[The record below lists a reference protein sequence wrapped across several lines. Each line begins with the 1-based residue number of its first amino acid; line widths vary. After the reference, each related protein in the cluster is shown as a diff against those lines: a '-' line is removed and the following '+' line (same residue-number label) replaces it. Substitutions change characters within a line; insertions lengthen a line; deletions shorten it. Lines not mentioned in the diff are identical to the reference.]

1 MHSFVCQ
8 FSLFCIF
15 EKMKKIFLFGILFIL
30 TQGLKAQSNDFYNL
44 YFDGNALLVKGQY
57 VKAIEC
63 YNKALKM
70 AQPDYVF
77 FNRGNA
83 YFGKK
88 DYTAA
93 MADYN
98 KAIQMNKSYTE
109 AYCQRGLVKSYLG
122 DKTCCDDLK
131 KAIKMDSPDAQEAY
145 EKNCKKKKD

>member
-1 MHSFVCQ
+1 
-8 FSLFCIF
+8 
-15 EKMKKIFLFGILFIL
+15 MKKIFFFLFIL
-30 TQGLKAQSNDFYNL
+30 CNASFLKAQSNEFYNL

-57 VKAIEC
+57 VKAIDC
-63 YNKALKM
+63 YNKALKLS
-70 AQPDYVF
+70 QPDYVF

-98 KAIQMNKSYTE
+98 KALQMNKSYTE

-131 KAIKMDSPDAQEAY
+131 KAIKLYSPDAKEAY
-145 EKNCKKKKD
+145 EKNCKKNKE

>member
-1 MHSFVCQ
+1 M
-8 FSLFCIF
+8 
-15 EKMKKIFLFGILFIL
+15 
-30 TQGLKAQSNDFYNL
+30 
-44 YFDGNALLVKGQY
+44 VKGQY

-63 YNKALKM
+63 YNKALKLS
-70 AQPDYVF
+70 QPDYVY

-88 DYTAA
+88 DYIAA

-98 KAIQMNKSYTE
+98 KALQMNKSYTE

-131 KAIKMDSPDAQEAY
+131 KAIKLDSPDAKEAY
-145 EKNCKKKKD
+145 EKNCKKKKE

>member
-1 MHSFVCQ
+1 
-8 FSLFCIF
+8 
-15 EKMKKIFLFGILFIL
+15 MKKIKLTIVLAFLFTCIR
-30 TQGLKAQSNDFYNL
+30 AQSNDFYNL

-57 VKAIEC
+57 AKAIEC
-63 YNKALKM
+63 FNKALKM
-70 AQPDYVF
+70 SQPDYVY

-98 KAIQMNKSYTE
+98 KAIQMNKNYTE
-109 AYCQRGLVKSYLG
+109 AYCQRGLVKSFLG

-145 EKNCKKKKD
+145 EKHCKKKKE

>member
-1 MHSFVCQ
+1 
-8 FSLFCIF
+8 
-15 EKMKKIFLFGILFIL
+15 MKNICLVFLLILFAP
-30 TQGLKAQSNDFYNL
+30 QSKAQTNEFYNH

-57 VKAIEC
+57 TKALES
-63 YNKALKM
+63 YNKALKLS
-70 AQPDYVF
+70 QPDYVY

-93 MADYN
+93 LADYN
-98 KAIQMNKSYTE
+98 KAIQMNKNYTE
-109 AYCQRGLVKSYLG
+109 AFCQRGLVKSYLG

-145 EKNCKKKKD
+145 EKHCKKKKE

>member
-1 MHSFVCQ
+1 
-8 FSLFCIF
+8 
-15 EKMKKIFLFGILFIL
+15 MKKIILLFIL
-30 TQGLKAQSNDFYNL
+30 ITTTWHTKAQSNDFYNL

-57 VKAIEC
+57 NKAIES
-63 YNKALKM
+63 YNKALKLS
-70 AQPDYVF
+70 QPDYVY

-109 AYCQRGLVKSYLG
+109 AYCQRGLVKSYIG

-131 KAIKMDSPDAQEAY
+131 KAMKLDSPDAKEAY
-145 EKNCKKKKD
+145 EKNCKKQK

>member
-1 MHSFVCQ
+1 
-8 FSLFCIF
+8 
-15 EKMKKIFLFGILFIL
+15 MKKIFLLNLMLIC
-30 TQGLKAQSNDFYNL
+30 TQQIHAQSNDFYNL

-57 VKAIEC
+57 VKAIDC
-63 YNKALKM
+63 YNKALKLS
-70 AQPDYVF
+70 QPDYVY

-83 YFGKK
+83 FFGKK
-88 DYTAA
+88 DYTSA

-98 KAIQMNKSYTE
+98 KALQMNKSYTE

-145 EKNCKKKKD
+145 EKHCKKKKQ

>member
-1 MHSFVCQ
+1 
-8 FSLFCIF
+8 
-15 EKMKKIFLFGILFIL
+15 MKKIILLFIL
-30 TQGLKAQSNDFYNL
+30 IATTWHIKAQSNDFYNL

-57 VKAIEC
+57 NKAIES
-63 YNKALKM
+63 YNKALKLS
-70 AQPDYVF
+70 QPDYVY

-109 AYCQRGLVKSYLG
+109 AYCQRGLVKSYTG

-131 KAIKMDSPDAQEAY
+131 KAMKLDSPDAKEAY
-145 EKNCKKKKD
+145 EKNCKKQK

>member
-1 MHSFVCQ
+1 
-8 FSLFCIF
+8 
-15 EKMKKIFLFGILFIL
+15 MKKIILLFIL
-30 TQGLKAQSNDFYNL
+30 IATTWHIKAQSNDFYNL

-57 VKAIEC
+57 NKAIES
-63 YNKALKM
+63 YNKALKLS
-70 AQPDYVF
+70 QPDYVY

-109 AYCQRGLVKSYLG
+109 AYCQRGLVKSYIG

-131 KAIKMDSPDAQEAY
+131 KAMKLDSPDAKEAY
-145 EKNCKKKKD
+145 EKNCKKQK

>member
-1 MHSFVCQ
+1 
-8 FSLFCIF
+8 
-15 EKMKKIFLFGILFIL
+15 MKKIILLFIL
-30 TQGLKAQSNDFYNL
+30 IATTWHTKAQSNDFYNL

-57 VKAIEC
+57 NKAIES
-63 YNKALKM
+63 YNKALKLS
-70 AQPDYVF
+70 QPDYVY

-98 KAIQMNKSYTE
+98 KAIQMNKSYT
-109 AYCQRGLVKSYLG
+109 G

-131 KAIKMDSPDAQEAY
+131 KAMKLDSPDAKEAY
-145 EKNCKKKKD
+145 EKNCKKQK

>member
-1 MHSFVCQ
+1 MKNIIFI
-8 FSLFCIF
+8 SL
-15 EKMKKIFLFGILFIL
+15 LILFAAKS
-30 TQGLKAQSNDFYNL
+30 KAQSNEFYNL

-57 VKAIEC
+57 VKALEA
-63 YNKALKM
+63 YNKALKL
-70 AQPDYVF
+70 AQPDYVY

-98 KAIQMNKSYTE
+98 KAIQMNKNYTE
-109 AYCQRGLVKSYLG
+109 AFCQRGLVKSYLG

-145 EKNCKKKKD
+145 EKHCKKKKE

>member
-1 MHSFVCQ
+1 
-8 FSLFCIF
+8 
-15 EKMKKIFLFGILFIL
+15 MKKFTISIIFIAIGFFA
-30 TQGLKAQSNDFYNL
+30 QAQSNEFYNL

-57 VKAIEC
+57 VKALEC
-63 YNKALKM
+63 YNKALKL
-70 AQPDYVF
+70 AQPDYVY

-88 DYTAA
+88 DYQSA

-98 KAIQMNKSYTE
+98 KALQMNKNYTE

-145 EKNCKKKKD
+145 EKHCKKKKE